1 MPEIR
6 IVDDILAPSEIVRV
20 NYEGKNPFTVVAMTP
35 QLLRDVM
42 KITGVDLRE
51 LDSRWDITA
60 DPRPFYAYNLGK
72 RQEDRWTRT
81 VIRVIT
87 QGVQSSKDKVG
98 WSRTI
103 IKGTVTTRYEY
114 TNFIQKS
121 FWWFFN
127 YVFYYKQRRRYLELA
142 RDNITTMKTRIQSA
156 LGILREA

>member
-6 IVDDILAPSEIVRV
+6 IIDDILAPSEIARV
-20 NYEGKNPFTVVAMTP
+20 NFEGKNPFQVVAMTP

-51 LDSRWDITA
+51 LDSRWDITD
-60 DPRPFYAYNLGK
+60 DPRPFYAYWIGK
-72 RQEDRWTRT
+72 RDEDRWTYT
-81 VIRVIT
+81 NIRVII
-87 QGVQSSKDKVG
+87 QGVQSSKEKVG
-98 WSRTI
+98 WVRVVL
-103 IKGTVTTRYEY
+103 KGTVQTRYEY

-127 YVFYYKQRRRYLELA
+127 YMFYYKQRRRYLELG
-142 RDNITTMKTRIQSA
+142 RDNIVTMKTRIQSA